1 MKKFIIGAILFLS
14 LGVLQAQDYETSI
27 GIRTGLSNG
36 ITFKHFVS
44 RYNAFEGILSTQ
56 YGGFIVSGLY
66 EFHNPLEDLGLN
78 WYYGIGGHLGYFNG
92 NRTNY
97 PGWWEMNKTDSYT
110 ILGAD
115 AIIGIEYTF
124 YEAPISLSLD
134 WKPGFNL
141 LGHSGFWGDNFA
153 LSIRYIL
160 K

>member
-1 MKKFIIGAILFLS
+1 MKKIIIGVIIFLS
-14 LGVLQAQDYETSI
+14 TGVLHAQDYQTSI

-36 ITFKHFVS
+36 ITIKHFVS
-44 RYNAFEGILSTQ
+44 RYNAFEGILAIR
-56 YGGFIVSGLY
+56 YGGFIASGLY
-66 EFHNPLEDLGLN
+66 EFNNELKEPGLN

-92 NRTNY
+92 HRNSYPDWWGLNRD
-97 PGWWEMNKTDSYT
+97 DSYT
-110 ILGAD
+110 IMGTD